1 MKKHWLRGVLM
12 GVSLALLLSGGVALA
27 QDVTTSWDDTTMP
40 AVPTGTYH
48 TDIDNE
54 NNAHSGN
61 PDDDMGLGP
70 AVDQAVCGDDPY
82 HPIEFR
88 IGSPGGEVVLSIA
101 AYDVEPLGGGL
112 DEEVRVYF
120 NGDYV
125 GNLVVGPESSV
136 WTVSSFDV
144 VATGNDLIE
153 AEVVTEGACFGVAW
167 GALEP
172 VEEMFVP
179 EPATLMLLGSGLA
192 GLAGYATLR
201 WRARQ

>member
-70 AVDQAVCGDDPY
+70 AVDQSVCGDDPY

-125 GNLVVGPESSV
+125 GNLVVGPESSM

-179 EPATLMLLGSGLA
+179 EPGTLMLLGGGLA
-192 GLAGYATLR
+192 GLAGYAALR
-201 WRARQ
+201 WRTRE